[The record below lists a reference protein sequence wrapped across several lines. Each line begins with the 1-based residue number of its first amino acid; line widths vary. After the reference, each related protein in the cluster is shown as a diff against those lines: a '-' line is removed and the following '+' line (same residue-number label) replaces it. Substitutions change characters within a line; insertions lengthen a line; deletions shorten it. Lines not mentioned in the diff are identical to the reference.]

1 LPPFSPL
8 LDRAKGATLTDFRYS
23 SIMEEKDSSVLDE
36 FVPLESVG
44 SLAQESIQWIQNT
57 LLTIDVAIQLGLI
70 VAAIVPAAMFG
81 RRFRDFIRAT
91 LSNRVD
97 IGFVNRLVDA
107 VAILGVPL
115 ILYLTLALIK
125 LTLGSA
131 EHPTEWISAAI
142 ALMNAWIIVRMVS
155 LVIQSPFWSS
165 FAFYLAWPIA
175 ALDAFGALGPL
186 IDEMQALAIPLG
198 TNDAG
203 QKIAISL
210 LDVVKTLV
218 YFALLFSGAKL
229 VSKLLQQKIE
239 QIEELSPAVKALMG
253 KIMNVILP
261 IIALL
266 IAFQIVGFNVTTL
279 AVFSGAVG
287 IGIGLGLQGII
298 ANFLAGFTLLA
309 DRSIKPGDVI
319 EIEGQMGWVTSM
331 QARYVALRT
340 REGTELLVPN
350 DRFMNEGVVNWSR
363 SDRVVRIH
371 APFDVSYKTEDLEA
385 VQQLAINAAKAV
397 ERVAVEPAPICN
409 LMAIGKSSIEFDLR
423 FWISD
428 PEEGLTNVRSDVL
441 MGIWR
446 GLKNANIEVP
456 FPQQDLHIKQWP
468 DNGPSRSDA

>member
-1 LPPFSPL
+1 
-8 LDRAKGATLTDFRYS
+8 
-23 SIMEEKDSSVLDE
+23 MEEKDNSVFDE
-36 FVPLESVG
+36 FVPFENVG
-44 SLAQESIQWIQNT
+44 SLVQEAMLWIQNT
-57 LLTIDVAIQLGLI
+57 LLTADIAIQLGLI
-70 VAAIVPAAMFG
+70 VAAIVPGAMFG
-81 RRFRDFIRAT
+81 RSFSDFIRAS

-107 VAILGVPL
+107 VAILSVPL

-125 LTLGSA
+125 LALGSA
-131 EHPTEWISAAI
+131 GHPTEWVSAAI
-142 ALMNAWIIVRMVS
+142 ALMNAWIVIRMVS

-165 FAFYLAWPIA
+165 FAFYVAWPIA
-175 ALDAFGALGPL
+175 ALDAFGALGPV
-186 IDEMQALAIPLG
+186 IEEMQALAIPLG

-203 QKIAISL
+203 QKIDISL

-218 YFALLFSGAKL
+218 YFALLFAGAKL

-319 EIEGQMGWVTSM
+319 EIEGEMGWVTAM
-331 QARYVALRT
+331 QSRYVALRT

-350 DRFMNEGVVNWSR
+350 NRFMNEGVVNWSR
-363 SDRVVRIH
+363 SDRVVRLH
-371 APFDVSYKTEDLEA
+371 APFGVSYKTEDLEA
-385 VQQLAINAAKAV
+385 VQQLAISAAQAV
-397 ERVAVEPAPICN
+397 ERVVDEPAPICN
-409 LMAIGKSSIEFDLR
+409 LTAMGESAIEFDLC
-423 FWISD
+423 FWIRD
-428 PEEGLTNVRSDVL
+428 PKEGLSNVRSDVL
-441 MGIWR
+441 MGIWH
-446 GLKNANIEVP
+446 GLKSADIEVP
-456 FPQQDLHIKQWP
+456 FPQHDLHIKHWP
-468 DNGPSRSDA
+468 ENGA